1 MRRKERRGEKRRGE
15 RKEEEKK
22 GEEKE
27 KLTECKSKK
36 RAGNKRERKVYSSNS
51 EHSHQENNRG
61 RWMKREALSENGKER
76 VQKNDKAG

>member
-1 MRRKERRGEKRRGE
+1 MRRKERRGEKRR
-15 RKEEEKK
+15 RKREK
-22 GEEKE
+22 
-27 KLTECKSKK
+27 TECKSNK
-36 RAGNKRERKVYSSNS
+36 RVGNKRERKVYSLNS